1 MDVDDLSR
9 IQKTINNKPHVSCEV
24 ERQIR
29 IYYIYILSNRVFQFS
44 PEYFLLGTGN
54 LSWRKFSLETG
65 NRKCT
70 SELGSRK
77 FSLQKKD
84 LRADN
89 LHRNF
94 RRKMS
99 FPDPP
104 PMGKTDEKEI
114 SFKARFLTNILFMI
128 KKYINPNT
136 VRQQDLFWDFIF
148 YGKK

>member
-1 MDVDDLSR
+1 
-9 IQKTINNKPHVSCEV
+9 
-24 ERQIR
+24 
-29 IYYIYILSNRVFQFS
+29 
-44 PEYFLLGTGN
+44 
-54 LSWRKFSLETG
+54 
-65 NRKCT
+65 
-70 SELGSRK
+70 
-77 FSLQKKD
+77 
-84 LRADN
+84 
-89 LHRNF
+89 
-94 RRKMS
+94 MS